1 MLPVIGSGF
10 ILIWLLAA
18 TIFWYNW
25 RVEQPNILGQLRLD
39 GETALERKTHEIE
52 GVLQQTY
59 QMIRTISLL
68 PGVRS
73 ASPIN
78 RNSDAED
85 IVALGGMT
93 SEDYAT
99 VQRLYNHIASLVA
112 VSEIYIVYDGFNP
125 DLGQVPYVMFDHII
139 TDQFASQTSNQPEI
153 ASADVP
159 LEDESAEYREYVRQ
173 LGHFRQIS
181 PTMPDNS
188 LDNILPIN
196 SGILRT
202 CDNSQYH
209 SVSSGDVRHT
219 QGFTISVPIYDLQ
232 TLRFKGLV
240 TAVLRKDVIEAA
252 LIGWPVLPVTDAD
265 RERLSSLR
273 GIDLDSPPVNFILE
287 EQSTGIRI
295 SDSRHHDWDSLQSS
309 AAHHFQSKLALPGQG
324 QWVLHNYVLNAAVD
338 NASAASRNK
347 FFLHIG
353 TISLLL
359 WLLWLAVKTLLRWQR
374 QTASQL
380 RQFADIDTLT
390 GLPNRRMIGM
400 YLNAIL
406 GATRPDHYFA
416 VVMIDLDD
424 FKQVND
430 SLGHEAGDR
439 MLIEIADRFNRVLRD
454 DDHLFGDFSRAIDE
468 DETDLTLSSGERV
481 MGRLGGDEFL
491 IVLGQMPE
499 RSIAHAV
506 AERLLASLADP
517 IEIGPER
524 IYARV
529 SIGISV
535 YPDDGADAAVLMRNA
550 DIALYEAK
558 RRGRDQSVIFEPEL
572 NADAKRRLKM
582 VAALN
587 EALQLE
593 QFFLLYQPELHMAT
607 GRVKAAEGLLRWQHP
622 DFGLVMPLEFI
633 PLLERSGLII
643 DVGHW
648 VLKTACQQL
657 ALWEKSGL
665 SLQTIS
671 VNISPKQL
679 LRENFVD
686 MVKGTLVEA
695 GISAERLVLEVTESI
710 FIDNAEFAIHTL
722 NQVRELGVHVAI
734 DDFGTGYSSLSYL
747 RKIPLDIL
755 KIDRSFVVETKTE
768 NGQAICDMLIE
779 LSSRLGLEV
788 VAEGIEEQQQLSA
801 LGGVDWIQGF
811 LIASPLDPEAFRDL
825 ALSKSGNGISI
836 RARKSV

>member
-1 MLPVIGSGF
+1 
-10 ILIWLLAA
+10 
-18 TIFWYNW
+18 
-25 RVEQPNILGQLRLD
+25 
-39 GETALERKTHEIE
+39 
-52 GVLQQTY
+52 
-59 QMIRTISLL
+59 
-68 PGVRS
+68 
-73 ASPIN
+73 
-78 RNSDAED
+78 
-85 IVALGGMT
+85 
-93 SEDYAT
+93 
-99 VQRLYNHIASLVA
+99 
-112 VSEIYIVYDGFNP
+112 
-125 DLGQVPYVMFDHII
+125 
-139 TDQFASQTSNQPEI
+139 
-153 ASADVP
+153 
-159 LEDESAEYREYVRQ
+159 
-173 LGHFRQIS
+173 
-181 PTMPDNS
+181 
-188 LDNILPIN
+188 
-196 SGILRT
+196 
-202 CDNSQYH
+202 
-209 SVSSGDVRHT
+209 
-219 QGFTISVPIYDLQ
+219 
-232 TLRFKGLV
+232 
-240 TAVLRKDVIEAA
+240 
-252 LIGWPVLPVTDAD
+252 
-265 RERLSSLR
+265 
-273 GIDLDSPPVNFILE
+273 
-287 EQSTGIRI
+287 
-295 SDSRHHDWDSLQSS
+295 
-309 AAHHFQSKLALPGQG
+309 
-324 QWVLHNYVLNAAVD
+324 
-338 NASAASRNK
+338 
-347 FFLHIG
+347 
-353 TISLLL
+353 
-359 WLLWLAVKTLLRWQR
+359 
-374 QTASQL
+374 
-380 RQFADIDTLT
+380 
-390 GLPNRRMIGM
+390 
-400 YLNAIL
+400 
-406 GATRPDHYFA
+406 
-416 VVMIDLDD
+416 MIDLDD